1 MFNTPAFLLYVL
13 ITTITP
19 GPNNIL
25 SMSNAARVG
34 LRRAMPFNLGILC
47 GLGIMFGL
55 CTALSAALYAWL
67 PALALPMKCAGAAY
81 MVYLAA
87 KIYLSAPPREGGGD
101 AAQQGMTFITGLTLQ
116 FVNMKII
123 VYGLTAMGSYILP
136 AFTAPPILAGFAIF
150 FTLTCFGANI
160 SWALFGSL
168 FFKLFTRKQKLIN
181 TIMALLLLY
190 CAASLFLT

>member
-1 MFNTPAFLLYVL
+1 MLNAPAFLLYVL

-34 LRRAMPFNLGILC
+34 LRRSFHFNLGILC
-47 GLGIMFGL
+47 GLALVFGI
-55 CTALSAALYAWL
+55 CTILSAALFTWL

-81 MVYLAA
+81 MLYLAA
-87 KIYLSAPPREGGGD
+87 KIFFSSAPRTADGT
-101 AAQQGMTFITGLTLQ
+101 AAPQGMTFINGLTLQ

-123 VYGLTAMGSYILP
+123 IYAITAMGSYILP
-136 AFTAPPILAGFAIF
+136 AYSAPPILTGFAVF
-150 FTLTCFGANI
+150 LTLCCFCANM

-168 FFKLFTRKQKLIN
+168 FFKLLARRQKLIN
-181 TIMALLLLY
+181 TFMALLLVY
-190 CAASLFLT
+190 CAVSLFL